1 MDLPAVGKQGYC
13 RVKHHFK
20 GELENKLRRKG
31 KDNDG
36 VEAQSMPLLLS
47 VSQPTLACTVLMF
60 SVGHFIGFH

>member
-31 KDNDG
+31 KDNDR
-36 VEAQSMPLLLS
+36 VEAQ
-47 VSQPTLACTVLMF
+47 
-60 SVGHFIGFH
+60 